1 MLRQSTPTLN
11 MVEEEYNR
19 GNIEASFTIINKIL
33 QMEGENLKN
42 LYWAALVLYEME
54 DFDGCEKKI
63 NKSIKLL

>member
-1 MLRQSTPTLN
+1 
-11 MVEEEYNR
+11 
-19 GNIEASFTIINKIL
+19 
-33 QMEGENLKN
+33 MEGENLKN